1 MKEGEEK
8 MKKHIVWGLCAV
20 ALALAANTP
29 SAHAQWCVHTTVHD
43 VVEGEDLTTIAMRY
57 VNTNT
62 PLKVYRE
69 MLVELN
75 YDILRE
81 RDGHEVLPGDALRV
95 NYWVDE

>member
-1 MKEGEEK
+1 
-8 MKKHIVWGLCAV
+8 MKKHIVWGLCAG
-20 ALALAANTP
+20 ALMLAVCMP
-29 SAHAQWCVHTTVHD
+29 SANAQWRVHTTVHD
-43 VVEGEDLTTIAMRY
+43 VAEGEDLTTIAMQY

-62 PLKVYRE
+62 PLKIYRE

-81 RDGHEVLPGDALRV
+81 RDEHEVQPGDVLRV